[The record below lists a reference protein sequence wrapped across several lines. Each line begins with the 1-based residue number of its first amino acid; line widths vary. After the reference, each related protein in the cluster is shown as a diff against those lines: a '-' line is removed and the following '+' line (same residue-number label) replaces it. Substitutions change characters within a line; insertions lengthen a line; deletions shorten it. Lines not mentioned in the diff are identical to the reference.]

1 MAENYFYA
9 VVLGLALGVLL
20 DIFRL
25 FRLMINDKFFF
36 DFFYW
41 IISALCVFCYLL
53 IFNNGEVRIIY
64 ILLIFSATVFYI
76 LTVGSL
82 TKNAEIFIS
91 KKLRAFVKKVKK
103 QLKSIYKLYYNKWVK
118 RKNVKT
124 TDDKG
129 EVYDQKD
136 EKKEQSK

>member
-25 FRLMINDKFFF
+25 CRLMINDKFFF
-36 DFFYW
+36 DFVYW

-53 IFNNGEVRIIY
+53 IFNNGEVRVMY
-64 ILLIFSATVFYI
+64 ILLIFFATVFYI
-76 LTVGSL
+76 LTIGSV

-91 KKLRAFVKKVKK
+91 KKIKSFVKKVKK
-103 QLKSIYKLYYNKWVK
+103 QLKSIYNLYYNKWVK

-129 EVYDQKD
+129 EVYDQED
-136 EKKEQSK
+136 EKKE

>member
-36 DFFYW
+36 DFVYW

-53 IFNNGEVRIIY
+53 IFNNGEVRVIY
-64 ILLIFSATVFYI
+64 ILLIFFATVFYI
-76 LTVGSL
+76 LTIGSV

-91 KKLRAFVKKVKK
+91 KKIRSFVKKVKK
-103 QLKSIYKLYYNKWVK
+103 QLKSIYNLYYNKWVK

-129 EVYDQKD
+129 EVYDRED
-136 EKKEQSK
+136 EKKE

>member
-36 DFFYW
+36 DFVYW

-53 IFNNGEVRIIY
+53 IFNNGEVRVIY
-64 ILLIFSATVFYI
+64 ILLIFFATVFYI
-76 LTVGSL
+76 LTIGSV

-91 KKLRAFVKKVKK
+91 KNIRSFVKKVKK
-103 QLKSIYKLYYNKWVK
+103 QLKSIYNLYYNKWVK

-129 EVYDQKD
+129 EVYDRED
-136 EKKEQSK
+136 EKKE